1 MGFLVIGG
9 NMSRQLIL
17 EAAFYKL
24 KAGTADAC
32 SAIQNNAPTNIL
44 KQQLI
49 NAKHQA
55 DEAFNNAWRTLE
67 LIDQFGGPFQK

>member
-32 SAIQNNAPTNIL
+32 SAIQNDAPTNIL

>member
-32 SAIQNNAPTNIL
+32 SAIQNDAPTNVL

>member
-1 MGFLVIGG
+1 
-9 NMSRQLIL
+9 MSRQLIL

-32 SAIQNNAPTNIL
+32 SAIQNDAPTNIL

-49 NAKHQA
+49 DAKHRA
-55 DEAFNNAWRTLE
+55 DEAFNEVWRTLE

>member
-1 MGFLVIGG
+1 
-9 NMSRQLIL
+9 MSRQLIL
-17 EAAFYKL
+17 EAAFYRL

-32 SAIQNNAPTNIL
+32 SAIQNDAPTNIL

>member
-1 MGFLVIGG
+1 
-9 NMSRQLIL
+9 MSRQLIL

-32 SAIQNNAPTNIL
+32 SAIQNDAPTNIL